1 MLECCK
7 REDIANE
14 FRRRGEFPRP
24 GNAIEPLESR
34 VLLSHSPVMPASKAT
49 PAVTVMTQ
57 NLYYGGAFDS
67 IFGAGGGGLPNFN
80 NVRATNFPQRATT
93 LAKEIRAN
101 QPDLIAL
108 QEAVIWRT
116 GNVLDLGSASHVEY
130 DFTQTLLRALRR
142 QRMNYAPAAVATNA
156 DIAVPGSVDGQLRTI
171 RMTDQD
177 VILARTDL
185 PRSQLAIFNSRS
197 GSFSHSLKVP
207 VPVLGSVSLTRGW
220 ASVDAKV
227 GGQTFRFIDTHL
239 EAFNSRIQQAQA
251 RELLQ
256 GPANTKLPVILAGDF
271 NAGPVFNSSTYASFT
286 KVGFQDAWSET
297 NPSEAGLTC
306 CQDSSLRSPD
316 SQLLARV
323 DLILHRGPGL
333 VAQQANVVGDT
344 PADRTPS
351 GLWPSDHA
359 GVVATLSVST
369 KSHKTPLPFSQ
380 SLVPSP
386 QPSSSRFAAARR
398 AQS

>member
-1 MLECCK
+1 
-7 REDIANE
+7 
-14 FRRRGEFPRP
+14 
-24 GNAIEPLESR
+24 
-34 VLLSHSPVMPASKAT
+34 
-49 PAVTVMTQ
+49 MTQ

-67 IFGAGGGGLPNFN
+67 IFGAGGGGLPSFD
-80 NVRATNFPQRATT
+80 NVRATNFPQRAAA

-116 GNVLDLGSASHVEY
+116 GSVLELGSASHVEY
-130 DFTQTLLRALRR
+130 DFTQTLLRALGR
-142 QRMNYAPAAVATNA
+142 QRMHYAPVAVATNA
-156 DIAVPGSVDGQLRTI
+156 DIAVPGTVDGQFRTI

-185 PRSQLAIFNSRS
+185 PRSQLTVFNSRS
-197 GSFSHSLKVP
+197 GNFSHSFKVP

-239 EAFNSRIQQAQA
+239 EVFNSRIQQAQA
-251 RELLQ
+251 KELLQ
-256 GPANTKLPVILAGDF
+256 GPANTRLPVILAGDF
-271 NAGPVFNSSTYASFT
+271 NAGPVFNSSTYSSFT
-286 KVGFQDAWSET
+286 KAGFQDAWSET
-297 NPSEAGLTC
+297 NSSEAGLTC
-306 CQDSSLRSPD
+306 CQDSSLRNPD

-323 DLILHRGPGL
+323 DLILHRGSGL
-333 VAQQANVVGDT
+333 VAQQAKVVGDS

-359 GVVATLSVST
+359 GVVATLSVNT
-369 KSHKTPLPFSQ
+369 KAKKTAGPFSQ
-380 SLVPSP
+380 VRVPAI
-386 QPSSSRFAAARR
+386 QRAAP
-398 AQS
+398 